1 MHAALQLRSPLACGS
16 RAALWVCCFLHP
28 AGLHQRPGSACLH
41 CHQMGELA
49 GTVEEWAK
57 WLEACRTGLRRPLGL
72 DMDRRRYWA
81 FGGTAAAWRVWVEEE
96 QGGAWGYYEG
106 VVCFALLWPGSTRSS

>member
-1 MHAALQLRSPLACGS
+1 MH
-16 RAALWVCCFLHP
+16 
-28 AGLHQRPGSACLH
+28 
-41 CHQMGELA
+41 A
-49 GTVEEWAK
+49 GTVDEWAK

-96 QGGAWGYYEG
+96 QGGPWGYYEG
-106 VVCFALLWPGSTRSS
+106 VHCWSGGGEEQVPWLGGLCRGTGVVAGCLQPWSTPSKSH

>member
-1 MHAALQLRSPLACGS
+1 MTQIQMH
-16 RAALWVCCFLHP
+16 
-28 AGLHQRPGSACLH
+28 
-41 CHQMGELA
+41 A
-49 GTVEEWAK
+49 GTVDEWAK

-96 QGGAWGYYEG
+96 QGGPWGYYEG
-106 VVCFALLWPGSTRSS
+106 VRCVCVSLRCALLEGWQ